1 MLRDFFPDTATPFE
15 GRPSAATKQ
24 KRLVN
29 GSANRALTNIKR
41 GTNGPMAGQ
50 QVTPG
55 DKRNQAALMALT
67 AKLKD
72 ANSQSLAGGGVQ
84 GRVGKM
90 QAEADLQEE
99 QERQA
104 LAQAS
109 TDIKSQALRKV
120 GTLEPHNPYGD
131 LDVTSALDMH
141 GASAM
146 ANNTALGKATPQ
158 TQIPYGARGT
168 EMSGQG
174 ARQLQSTIASQ
185 QQQQARMVE
194 QQMAAANEEARRV
207 RERSRIATEGDAWLA
222 SMQPQPARAGAVTT
236 LARR

>member
-1 MLRDFFPDTATPFE
+1 MRDFLPGTATPFE

-29 GSANRALTNIKR
+29 NSANRALTNIQR

-50 QVTPG
+50 QVTPT

-67 AKLKD
+67 AKVRE
-72 ANSQSLAGGGVQ
+72 ANSAKLAGGGDAARAGSLAAQ
-84 GRVGKM
+84 
-90 QAEADLQEE
+90 ADLEEE
-99 QERQA
+99 QQRQA
-104 LAQAS
+104 LAQAAS
-109 TDIKSQALRKV
+109 NIKAGALRKV
-120 GTLEPHNPYGD
+120 GTLEPSNPYGD
-131 LDVTSALDMH
+131 LDVTTALDMH
-141 GASAM
+141 GASAL

-174 ARQLQSTIASQ
+174 ARQLQSTIAQQ
-185 QQQQARMVE
+185 QQQQARAVE

-222 SMQPQPARAGAVTT
+222 SMQQPQQGGAVTA